1 MLQEQKK
8 IQSVREAIGEYRW
21 KVVGMLWLICFFNYA
36 DRQAIYSVFPL
47 LAHDLSLTPVQLGL
61 IGSAF
66 AWIYAI
72 AGPLAGMLVDR
83 IRRKTAI
90 LAGLEVWSLICA
102 ATALSRRFSTL
113 IFFRTAEGL
122 GESIYFP
129 ASMSTLAVY
138 HPGATR
144 SRAFG
149 LHQTSV
155 YAGTVAGGIF
165 AGWIGEH
172 YGWRSSF
179 IVFGALGICLGL
191 FLFRY
196 LKEPPRSAPAGEHQH
211 GSLLLFLRVVAKN
224 PAASLL
230 MFGFGAMNFVAV
242 VQLTWVP
249 SFLYE
254 RFHLSLAMAAF
265 LATVLAQ
272 VGAIAGS
279 TVGGIIADRKSRF
292 PGGRIKVQIVGA
304 LLGTPCVV
312 LCGLSSVLGLTMA
325 ALFAW
330 GFCKGLYDANTFA
343 SLFDLLPAEVRGV
356 STGTMNSFGWLLGG
370 TTAPVCIGYWS
381 SRIGLGNAISTSALG
396 YVLAGVLL
404 LAAFFFARGRMNRL
418 PSMHA

>member
-1 MLQEQKK
+1 MLQKQKK
-8 IQSVREAIGEYRW
+8 IKAMREAIGEYRW

-47 LAHDLSLTPVQLGL
+47 LARDLSLTPVQLGL
-61 IGSAF
+61 LGSAF

-83 IRRKTAI
+83 IPRKIAI
-90 LAGLEVWSLICA
+90 LAGLEIWSLICA

-113 IFFRTAEGL
+113 IFFRAAEGL

-129 ASMSTLAVY
+129 ASMSTLAAY
-138 HPGATR
+138 HPGTTR

-165 AGWIGEH
+165 AGWIGEY

-179 IVFGALGICLGL
+179 IVFGALGVCLGL
-191 FLFRY
+191 FLLRS
-196 LKEPPRSAPAGEHQH
+196 LKEPARSVIRAEQQR
-211 GSLLLFLRVVAKN
+211 GSLLLFLRTVLKS

-265 LATVLAQ
+265 LATMLAQ

-279 TVGGIIADRKSRF
+279 TVGGIIADRRSRF
-292 PGGRIKVQIVGA
+292 PGGRITVQIVGA
-304 LLGTPCVV
+304 VLGIPCVA

-343 SLFDLLPAEVRGV
+343 SLFDLLPAEVQGV

-381 SRIGLGNAISTSALG
+381 SHIGLGNAISTSALG
-396 YVLAGVLL
+396 YVLAGALL
-404 LAAFFFARGRMNRL
+404 IAAFFFAQGQVNRL
-418 PSMHA
+418 PVHT